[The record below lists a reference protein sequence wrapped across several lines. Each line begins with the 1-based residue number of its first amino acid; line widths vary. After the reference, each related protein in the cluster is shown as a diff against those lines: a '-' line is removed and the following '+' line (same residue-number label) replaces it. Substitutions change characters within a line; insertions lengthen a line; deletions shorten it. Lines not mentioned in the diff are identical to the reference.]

1 MTPNILWSV
10 FTLVFL
16 SIIVPIESTVSS
28 HLRVTK
34 IEDSI
39 VKETKNPI
47 FSKIGKKVYDNF
59 PHFESKKLKN
69 PTLFDETSTLVFQTP
84 SLYPSTYALTSD
96 EPTTSSNPSLE
107 DSVNL
112 ISVIT
117 VTAKESNENLIM
129 FLSTLAQKKN
139 LWKKYLLRILKCDS
153 PTQPPVSL
161 EAFLTNEPTP
171 KASSNPLSL
180 PSVLPSVS
188 LIPSSIPSFLTNE
201 PTPKAS
207 SNPSSLPSVLP
218 SVSLIPSS
226 IPTIPEEGLF
236 DFRWKVN
243 TDDIEKVFET
253 EAQIE
258 QSLKTFL
265 NHLLRC
271 KNALIKDVKLLRDQE
286 DQEGLIVKGICS
298 GFRKSCIISLSED
311 VCNDNSLI
319 DDFVAERM
327 LEISSSFDYELD
339 LSVSFDFD
347 DENIKVV
354 PDFISEVIFG
364 ALGGQRVVANGP
376 PEPPEVN
383 SEAILF
389 IKKDGTNSNF
399 QNEITFKQ
407 NSKNTEGSISLSTE
421 DLPLVELIQSDDA
434 ISKSSYFSP
443 KNKCGDECLDEKKVL
458 ETIFAYYAIN
468 FDANIDVCFWD
479 DINCIDGSVTQ
490 IFIRKYENQCH

>member
-171 KASSNPLSL
+171 KASSNPL
-180 PSVLPSVS
+180 
-188 LIPSSIPSFLTNE
+188 
-201 PTPKAS
+201 
-207 SNPSSLPSVLP
+207 SLPSVLP

-458 ETIFAYYAIN
+458 ESIFAYYAIN